1 MSRLGHTLPLCLLLA
16 ATFDC
21 QAVEYFF
28 EPKFSS
34 SQRYDT
40 NINMRQKPLQNNW
53 ISTLSPS
60 VNFGIRHEYGQLNS
74 NFTWNQ
80 LFYNNQSELNIDEQL
95 FGINYQH
102 QKNERLQWGATG
114 SYNSQSSLN
123 TEESGSGL
131 LFTQVMRKQLSIAPT
146 VSYSL
151 DEISSV
157 ALDYSY
163 DKATYEKNQ
172 NTFYL
177 SDYDYHQA
185 TGTYNYLY
193 SELDRLNLS
202 ISSSLYKT
210 PVQNQRTFNHVAQAG
225 WQHTFD
231 KQITTYISAGLNYSQ
246 IESTL
251 PQLPFVGFTSS
262 GQPVYFDNNVNQFTL
277 QQRYATLK
285 SNNFGQVYRVSIQ
298 KSFERGS
305 VSVIGSQNQTP
316 TSQGL
321 QTRSEIEL
329 NNSIT
334 FDDRW
339 SASLNASY
347 LTSEITGQANSQ
359 FNRTYYSIS
368 PSINWRWTSE
378 INLGLS
384 YRFKQQEFQSS
395 TEPALGNVVQLQFNY
410 QPQINRQVK

>member
-1 MSRLGHTLPLCLLLA
+1 MA

-34 SQRYDT
+34 NQRYDT
-40 NINMRQKPLQNNW
+40 NLYMRRRPFQNNW
-53 ISTLSPS
+53 ISTLSPGI
-60 VNFGIRHEYGQLNS
+60 NFGLRHENGQLNS

-80 LFYNNQSELNIDEQL
+80 LLYNNQSELDIDEQL

-102 QKNERLQWGATG
+102 QHNERLQWGANG

-151 DEISSV
+151 DELSSV

-172 NTFYL
+172 NIFFL

-185 TGTYNYLY
+185 TGTYNYIY
-193 SELDRLNLS
+193 SELDRLNFSL
-202 ISSSLYKT
+202 SSSLYKT

-246 IESTL
+246 IETTL
-251 PQLPFVGFTSS
+251 PQLPFIGFTST
-262 GQPVYFDNNVNQFTL
+262 GQPVYFDNELNQLTL
-277 QQRYATLK
+277 QQRYAVVK
-285 SNNFGQVYRVSIQ
+285 SNNFGQVYRASIQ
-298 KSFERGS
+298 KTFERGS
-305 VSVIGSQNQTP
+305 VSLIGSQNQTP

-321 QTRSEIEL
+321 QTRSEIAFS
-329 NNSIT
+329 NSISLNE
-334 FDDRW
+334 RW
-339 SASLNASY
+339 TAAINASY
-347 LTSEITGQANSQ
+347 SSSEITGQTNSQ
-359 FNRTYYSIS
+359 FNRTNYSIS
-368 PSINWRWTSE
+368 PSINWKWTPE

-384 YRFKQQEFQSS
+384 YRFRQQEYQSS
-395 TEPALGNVVQLQFNY
+395 PEPSLGNVVQLQFNY